1 MAHQDINVGKQN
13 PVKPPITVPQDPPSI
28 LNAGATAP
36 TQTGVPIHQN
46 PIQVTHQQVAPA
58 FGVGPQGVT
67 DEMLKNL
74 QFQQLSF
81 QLAQYQA
88 QGQAVEDAKQRLQ
101 VQRLQNL
108 EVHRSKIAEIAFQQ
122 ANCSHRKE
130 DNKSHVVGQRD
141 HRQNTH
147 YTCQACQKD
156 WHEGPGFTN
165 DELYNPRNY
174 AQGAKIPINA
184 EKRVFAERISRE
196 LVPIAKYIGGPVVAA
211 E

>member
-13 PVKPPITVPQDPPSI
+13 PVKPPITVPSDPPSI
-28 LNAGATAP
+28 LNAGATSP
-36 TQTGVPIHQN
+36 NPLPSLPVP
-46 PIQVTHQQVAPA
+46 QVSVGYQQVAPA

-74 QFQQLSF
+74 QFQQLQF

-88 QGQAVEDAKQRLQ
+88 QVESVEAAKQRLQ

-130 DNKSHVVGQRD
+130 DNKTHVVGQRD

-156 WHEGPGFTN
+156 YHEGPGFTN
-165 DELYNPRNY
+165 DETYNPRNY
-174 AQGAKIPINA
+174 AQGARIPVNP
-184 EKRVFAERISRE
+184 EKRVFAERIPRE
-196 LVPIAKYIGGPVVAA
+196 LIPIAKYIGGPVVAA